1 MEHTEEIEKLKS
13 RPIVTNTGGNFD
25 INQMYDIFATKS
37 APDYTISRL
46 EALEK
51 LVEKNLRICENKD
64 SELEIEMG
72 KLKKLIEAESFK
84 TSDNFAKDRKRI
96 RALEERE
103 YPVQSGGGVS

>member
-64 SELEIEMG
+64 SELEIEIG
-72 KLKKLIEAESFK
+72 KLKKLIEAEK
-84 TSDNFAKDRKRI
+84 NKK
-96 RALEERE
+96 AL
-103 YPVQSGGGVS
+103 SMATF